1 MTIEEKAKEFAGYN
15 RLSLQDI
22 VTCSMD
28 EWQKYEGFKAGAEWM
43 LEKVMNLISEV
54 SDRSGR
60 LVDAEEFRK
69 AMEE

>member
-1 MTIEEKAKEFAGYN
+1 MTIEEKAKDYAGYN
-15 RLSLQDI
+15 IPSSQDI
-22 VTCSMD
+22 VTTAKMSG
-28 EWQKYEGFKAGAEWM
+28 KYDGFKTGAEWM

-60 LVDAEEFRK
+60 PVDAEEFRK

>member
-1 MTIEEKAKEFAGYN
+1 MTIEEKAKDYAGYN
-15 RLSLQDI
+15 IPSSQDI
-22 VTCSMD
+22 VTMAKMSGKHD
-28 EWQKYEGFKAGAEWM
+28 GFKAGAEWM
-43 LEKVMNLISEV
+43 IEKVMNLISEV